1 MTKQDLEQRNFYYVP
16 VSTKERLPELMKF
29 VPVIDTDGEIAIYRL
44 TEHGWNM
51 RDGMADNSPNNN
63 KEIVCWLE
71 KINLVESEQKETF
84 LKMLD
89 VDKINY
95 LIQNGT
101 VQEPIDYVNNRLTN

>member
-1 MTKQDLEQRNFYYVP
+1 MTKEDLEQINFYYVP

-44 TEHGWNM
+44 TEYGWNM

-71 KINLVESEQKETF
+71 KIDLIENEQKETF
-84 LKMLD
+84 LKILEMD
-89 VDKINY
+89 NITQT
-95 LIQNGT
+95 I
-101 VQEPIDYVNNRLTN
+101 